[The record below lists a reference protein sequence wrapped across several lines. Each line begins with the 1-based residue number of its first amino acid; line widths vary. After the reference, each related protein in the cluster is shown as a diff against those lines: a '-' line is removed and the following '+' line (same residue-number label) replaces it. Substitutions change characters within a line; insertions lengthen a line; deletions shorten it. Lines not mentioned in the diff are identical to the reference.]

1 MSTSKTFLTEKLK
14 KLHNK
19 EVARNL
25 VFLFQ
30 ISQKLLLLQETDV
43 IVFCQVCIS
52 VKESEKK
59 LELFWLPWLPK
70 SIS

>member
-1 MSTSKTFLTEKLK
+1 MCTCKTFLTEKLK
-14 KLHNK
+14 KLHKK

-25 VFLFQ
+25 FFLVQ
-30 ISQKLLLLQETDV
+30 ISQKLWLLQKNDV